1 MLQVTKSLKYGSKA
15 YWDSV
20 FAQYD
25 SARIS
30 HDRWRDSME
39 ALEETPYVV
48 KKELFATDAQYYIIP
63 AAVAILLI
71 ILIFGAILAWDG
83 RQAERAKK
91 SKKTSILNYREN
103 ETKTK
108 KTKKVR

>member
-1 MLQVTKSLKYGSKA
+1 MPQEIKIKQYRSTE
-15 YWDSV
+15 YWDSITN
-20 FAQYD
+20 YHD
-25 SARIS
+25 SVQKA
-30 HDRWRDSME
+30 HKLWRDSME
-39 ALEETPYVV
+39 ALEETPYVIQE
-48 KKELFATDAQYYIIP
+48 ELFATDAQYYIIP

-71 ILIFGAILAWDG
+71 ILVFGIILAWDS
-83 RQAERAKK
+83 RQAEKAKK

>member
-39 ALEETPYVV
+39 ALEESPYVIQ
-48 KKELFATDAQYYIIP
+48 KELFATDAQYYRIP
-63 AAVAILLI
+63 AAFVILILLV
-71 ILIFGAILAWDG
+71 IFGILLYFDSIKADK
-83 RQAERAKK
+83 EKNNN
-91 SKKTSILNYREN
+91 TNSILDYN
-103 ETKTK
+103 EK
-108 KTKKVR
+108 KDRKIF